1 MPSVEQTLPTGA
13 ALRRLRVETGRSV
26 KEVSEALGWSSS
38 KLSRIETSLSRVK
51 PLDLALLLD
60 FYEAPQDLRSCI
72 GALLQHPVPRS
83 RKTGDAVPDVYER
96 YARLE
101 EQATHI
107 SMYAAVVVPGL
118 LQTSDY
124 AAVIITN
131 TTPTP
136 ENHLARTRMQRRM
149 LRQAVLG
156 RIPPPRIDVVLD
168 ETVLRR
174 PIGDPAIMRR
184 QMIRLQE
191 LSDRPEISVR
201 IIPLRAGAHPAL
213 TGPFAILDFPEALRI
228 PSHVW
233 LDDLAGGVLRDRQTD
248 VDRYRQSFAALDE
261 LSLGVQESAEVFAS
275 MVAGAE
281 PNI

>member
-51 PLDLALLLD
+51 PEDL
-60 FYEAPQDLRSCI
+60 
-72 GALLQHPVPRS
+72 
-83 RKTGDAVPDVYER
+83 
-96 YARLE
+96 
-101 EQATHI
+101 
-107 SMYAAVVVPGL
+107 
-118 LQTSDY
+118 
-124 AAVIITN
+124 
-131 TTPTP
+131 
-136 ENHLARTRMQRRM
+136 LARTRMQRRM

-233 LDDLAGGVLRDRQTD
+233 LDDLAGGV
-248 VDRYRQSFAALDE
+248 
-261 LSLGVQESAEVFAS
+261 
-275 MVAGAE
+275 
-281 PNI
+281 